1 VSPGPAPERNG
12 GTSLLEPRLLARLEA
27 LQVGTRRRL
36 AGHFAGEHRSTR
48 HGSSTDFADYR
59 EYSAGDDFRRI
70 DYFLYAR
77 LDVLLVKLFEA
88 EDDLHLRL
96 LVDTSASMATAGKLD
111 TARRAAA
118 ALGFVALTGR
128 DPVSVHTFPFERPGP
143 RFAGRAAVPAL
154 FDHLAALEPGGAT
167 PFAAAVSS
175 LLARPGPAGL
185 TVVLSDLLTAE
196 WDQALSRLPSRG
208 GDVVVVHVLADE
220 ELHPPLL
227 GDLELVDREG
237 GGRVVVSLSADTVR
251 RYERAAAAWADGV
264 AARCRQVGAAYV
276 RLLAGDDLE
285 GALFGAWRRA
295 GVLR

>member
-1 VSPGPAPERNG
+1 MTA
-12 GTSLLEPRLLARLEA
+12 LLDPRLLARLEA

-59 EYSAGDDFRRI
+59 EYSPGDDFRRV

-88 EDDLHLRL
+88 EDDLQLRL
-96 LVDTSASMATAGKLD
+96 LVDTSASMATGGKLD
-111 TARRAAA
+111 LARRAAA
-118 ALGFVALTGR
+118 ALGFVALTRR
-128 DPVSVHTFPFERPGP
+128 DPVSVHTFPLDRPAP

-167 PFAAAVSS
+167 PFAAAVSA

-185 TVVLSDLLTAE
+185 TVVISDLLTAE
-196 WDQALSRLPSRG
+196 WDTALGRLPSRG
-208 GDVVVVHVLADE
+208 GDVVVVQVLE
-220 ELHPPLL
+220 PGELKPVLT
-227 GDLELVDREG
+227 GDLELVDRES
-237 GGRVVVSLSADTVR
+237 GRRVAVSLAADTVEQ
-251 RYERAAAAWADGV
+251 YERLAQAWVDKV
-264 AARCRQVGAAYV
+264 AARCRQVGAGYV
-276 RLLAGDDLE
+276 RILTTDDLE
-285 GALFGAWRRA
+285 SALLGAWRTA